1 MTGKIPAKE
10 IHKIILNGRI
20 TMEEFIAVARYGAVV
35 EFSDSYIERVKKSR
49 SLVEKWVEEGR
60 VMYGITTGFG
70 ALCTQIISKEDTA
83 RLQKNI
89 ILSHATSVGE
99 PLSIEEVRG
108 DRKSVV

>member
-70 ALCTQIISKEDTA
+70 ALYQHM
-83 RLQKNI
+83 KNPHYT
-89 ILSHATSVGE
+89 LKSSHHHLL
-99 PLSIEEVRG
+99 PP
-108 DRKSVV
+108 K